1 MSKEA
6 WENRQQRLL
15 RSRRYQRLMYATPG
29 KAGEGNC
36 VAPSEGARREGSEE
50 GFGEARLF
58 QFVGREKKGRGE
70 GGVRFGALGRAER

>member
-1 MSKEA
+1 
-6 WENRQQRLL
+6 
-15 RSRRYQRLMYATPG
+15 MYATPG

-58 QFVGREKKGRGE
+58 QFVGREKKG
-70 GGVRFGALGRAER
+70 